1 MIGVSAVTAAD
12 NNNFTADTPVMDE
25 ITTESVDNSIQ
36 TTDVS
41 TKNTQ
46 ITKNVKTV
54 TRNPFNFNKF
64 LAIYLVF
71 TLAPKYS

>member
-1 MIGVSAVTAAD
+1 MFNKKTTFLLLTLIFITMIGVSAVTAAD

-46 ITKNVKTV
+46 ITKM
-54 TRNPFNFNKF
+54 
-64 LAIYLVF
+64 
-71 TLAPKYS
+71 